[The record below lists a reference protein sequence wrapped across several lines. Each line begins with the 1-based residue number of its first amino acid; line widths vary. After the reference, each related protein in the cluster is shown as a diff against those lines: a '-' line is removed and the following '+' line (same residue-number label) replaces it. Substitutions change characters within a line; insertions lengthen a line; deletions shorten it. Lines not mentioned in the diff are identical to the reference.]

1 MTKEQAIALKAGDR
15 IRYNGNEAAFVRL
28 IKSMRGALIDAGKSG
43 HPHYMA
49 VTLSELE
56 AIS

>member
-1 MTKEQAIALKAGDR
+1 MTKEEDR
-15 IRYNGNEAAFVRL
+15 IRYNGNEAAIVRL
-28 IKSMRGALIDAGKSG
+28 MKSMRGALIDAGRSG